1 MSVNDTLES
10 AFIRHQIFVQR
21 YAKGR
26 EREAEAYIR
35 RLIRGISSELG
46 RGDNTVY
53 TQARLSAQLT
63 DMQNYMTRLSDD
75 YQAKLYSEIID
86 FANYEAEFN
95 TELLRQN
102 VGNYANFTLPS
113 SQLLEAAMF
122 TDVMQLE
129 PNKGYTI
136 ANALRN
142 FDTKKQTQIIQQIRD
157 GIIKGSTTS
166 NITKAIVAIGMTQ
179 RRQAATL
186 ARTIINRV
194 STVARTTTMRE
205 NSDVISH
212 YKWVATLDS
221 FTSLICMGLD
231 GKIFKDLKKNPKP
244 PAHFNCRSTISYI
257 VKPEFNLGKDVKGT
271 RPSVGADNKAKL
283 VSDDTNYAK
292 WLRTQPK
299 AFQDEVL
306 GKGKASIFRSGK
318 VKLDKFV
325 DANGRPLSLAQLRAL
340 ERSMGGTGGAGG
352 VPLAQVVQAAVV
364 TPKATPIEKALK
376 EIFEET
382 QIVSQVSG
390 YTAEQIKK
398 DMYNALLPNLSTLT
412 AQVVAK
418 APKLKNLRISKKE
431 GGSYSYHHQ
440 RLNLKAG
447 TVVSGKEVTTHEYG
461 HYIADML
468 SKAAKTRSRANID
481 PNSAGVRLKVFMPK
495 HANNVRLNNDYL
507 DISSMDKRF
516 TDAFK
521 KDRKAL
527 WKNATE
533 KAAFG
538 KAWQDMTWKEVQGK
552 RAGYRALQ
560 RRDEYKSFG
569 WSSVEDILDAMSLG
583 QFRTRLRTFSG
594 HGVSYYREKGMKEA
608 ETWAQ
613 LFTLHKNNNAAS
625 RKARELFPNLFKAFE
640 DILEDYLKYY

>member
-35 RLIRGISSELG
+35 RLIRGINSELG

-257 VKPEFNLGKDVKGT
+257 VKPEFNLGRDVKGT

-382 QIVSQVSG
+382 QIVSEVSG

-418 APKLKNLRISKKE
+418 APKLKRFSVSKKR
-431 GGSYSYHHQ
+431 GGYY
-440 RLNLKAG
+440 AG
-447 TVVSGKEVTTHEYG
+447 YEDRINIKYGNVVKDKLVTTHEYG
-461 HYIADML
+461 HYIDDILGQAKNKQTGGYSSAYI
-468 SKAAKTRSRANID
+468 SKQD
-481 PNSAGVRLKVFMPK
+481 VRFME
-495 HANNVRLNNDYL
+495 AL
-507 DISSMDKRF
+507 
-516 TDAFK
+516 K

-527 WKNATE
+527 WKNKTE
-533 KAAFG
+533 KDAFG
-538 KAWQDMTWKEVQGK
+538 RAWHKETYERINVP
-552 RAGYRALQ
+552 RGYRLKHKDKYSDDAWG
-560 RRDEYKSFG
+560 YI
-569 WSSVEDILDAMSLG
+569 EDILDAMSLG
-583 QFRTRLRTFSG
+583 QFRNNSLMAG
-594 HGVSYYREKGMKEA
+594 HGVTYYRRSGAKET
-608 ETWAQ
+608 ETFANIFLLHGKKNTAAGKKAQ
-613 LFTLHKNNNAAS
+613 
-625 RKARELFPNLFKAFE
+625 EMFPNLFKVFD
-640 DILEDYLKYY
+640 DIVNDYLRYN

>member
-1 MSVNDTLES
+1 M
-10 AFIRHQIFVQR
+10 QR

-257 VKPEFNLGKDVKGT
+257 VKPEFNLGRDVKGT

-418 APKLKNLRISKKE
+418 APKLKRFSVSKKR
-431 GGSYSYHHQ
+431 GGYY
-440 RLNLKAG
+440 AG
-447 TVVSGKEVTTHEYG
+447 YEDRINVKYGNVVKDKTVTTHEYG
-461 HYIADML
+461 HFIDDLLGRAKSRKAGSFNKDFI
-468 SKAAKTRSRANID
+468 SKQD
-481 PNSAGVRLKVFMPK
+481 VRFME
-495 HANNVRLNNDYL
+495 
-507 DISSMDKRF
+507 
-516 TDAFK
+516 AFK

-527 WKNATE
+527 WRNKTE
-533 KAAFG
+533 KDAFG
-538 KAWQDMTWKEVQGK
+538 RAWFKETRK
-552 RAGYRALQ
+552 RVNVPRGYMIKRK
-560 RRDEYKSFG
+560 DNYKSFG

-583 QFRTRLRTFSG
+583 QFQSNRYMAG
-594 HGVSYYREKGMKEA
+594 HGVTYYRRSGAKET
-608 ETWAQ
+608 ETFAQ

-625 RKARELFPNLFKAFE
+625 RKARELFPNLFKAFD
-640 DILEDYLKYY
+640 DIVNDYLRYN